1 MDTISSEI
9 VEETYKKIGGMPP
22 QEAPKM
28 VNRMSKQQP
37 LVLAYLMATGHDILN
52 QDERELLLYLGI
64 VVWQIMNQGTKSLPE
79 ITEKI
84 LDKTEDS
91 NMKMLEYLDDESESG
106 FIDTLEKII
115 NNYNQPE
122 VLRYVVEALVEEPN
136 EESMVRDENIG
147 IMMIFLKT
155 VIDSFD
161 K

>member
-9 VEETYKKIGGMPP
+9 VEKMYKRLGGMPP

-52 QDERELLLYLGI
+52 QDERELLLYLGM

-84 LDKTEDS
+84 LDKAEDS

-122 VLRYVVEALVEEPN
+122 VLRYVVEALVEEPK
-136 EESMVRDENIG
+136 EESVIRDENIG

>member
-9 VEETYKKIGGMPP
+9 VDETYKRLGGMPP

-37 LVLAYLMATGHDILN
+37 LVLAYLMGTGHDILN

-64 VVWQIMNQGTKSLPE
+64 VVWQIMKQGTKSLPE

-84 LDKTEDS
+84 LDKAEDS

-122 VLRYVVEALVEEPN
+122 TLRYIVEALVEEPK
-136 EESMVRDENIG
+136 EESMIRDENIG

>member
-9 VEETYKKIGGMPP
+9 VEETYKRLGGMPP

-37 LVLAYLMATGHDILN
+37 LVLAYLMATGHDVLN
-52 QDERELLLYLGI
+52 QEERELLLYLGI
-64 VVWQIMNQGTKSLPE
+64 VVWQIMNTGAKSLPE
-79 ITEKI
+79 ITEEI
-84 LDKTEDS
+84 LDEAEDS
-91 NMKMLEYLDDESESG
+91 NMKMLEYLDGESETG
-106 FIDTLEKII
+106 FIDVLEKII

-122 VLRYVVEALVEEPN
+122 VLRYVVEALVEEPK
-136 EESMVRDENIG
+136 EESMIRDENIG
-147 IMMIFLKT
+147 IMMIYMKT

>member
-9 VEETYKKIGGMPP
+9 VEKTYNKLGRMPP

-28 VNRMSKQQP
+28 VDRMSKQQP
-37 LVLAYLMATGHDILN
+37 LVLAYLMATGHDVLN
-52 QDERELLLYLGI
+52 QEERELLLYLGV

-79 ITEKI
+79 ITEEI
-84 LDKTEDS
+84 LDETEDS
-91 NMKMLEYLDDESESG
+91 NMKMLEYLDGETETG

-122 VLRYVVEALVEEPN
+122 VLRYVVEALVEEPK
-136 EESMVRDENIG
+136 EESVIRDENIG

>member
-9 VEETYKKIGGMPP
+9 VEKTYKRLGGMPP

-52 QDERELLLYLGI
+52 QDERELLLYLGM

-84 LDKTEDS
+84 LDKAEDS

-122 VLRYVVEALVEEPN
+122 VLRYIVEALVEEPK
-136 EESMVRDENIG
+136 EESVIRDENIG